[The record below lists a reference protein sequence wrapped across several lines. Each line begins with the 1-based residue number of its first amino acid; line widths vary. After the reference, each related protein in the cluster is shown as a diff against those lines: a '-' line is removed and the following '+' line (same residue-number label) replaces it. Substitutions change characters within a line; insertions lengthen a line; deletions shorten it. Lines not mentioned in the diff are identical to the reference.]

1 LLTEVDGPL
10 SADARQEVEQIR
22 ASGQHLLELIND
34 ILEFSALETGQLRL
48 ARARVDLTALASE
61 VVREAAVTLAGKP
74 VRVGV
79 QGDATVFAH
88 ADPKRTRQIL
98 TNLVGNAIK
107 FTVQGEVNV
116 RVVHDRNHVLVAV
129 SDTGPGISAAERAVI
144 FEEYKQA
151 KEERRH
157 KRGTGLGLAI
167 ARRLV
172 LMHGGTI
179 QVESELGRGSTF
191 KVFLPLWREQAV

>member
-1 LLTEVDGPL
+1 
-10 SADARQEVEQIR
+10 
-22 ASGQHLLELIND
+22 
-34 ILEFSALETGQLRL
+34 L
-48 ARARVDLTALASE
+48 ARARVDLTALAGE

-74 VRVGV
+74 VRSGV
-79 QGDATVFAH
+79 QGDPAVFAH
-88 ADPKRTRQIL
+88 VDQKRTRQIL

-107 FTVQGEVNV
+107 FTAQGEVNV
-116 RVVHDRNHVLVAV
+116 LVVHDRNHALVAV

-191 KVFLPLWREQAV
+191 KVFLPLWRDPA